1 VVVVVIAMEV
11 AFNFS
16 RILDY
21 VLILLLNE
29 TESLSHLVQSK
40 PLRPDEIKIE
50 TKKLVAEQS
59 REDKLREWL
68 PSLVQLQ

>member
-21 VLILLLNE
+21 VIILLLNE